1 MDKRFWAI
9 IGVIIVIFAG
19 VLFINSNHKAKA
31 PGGGSQPTSHSA
43 GAGKKHVTLLEYGDY
58 ECPVCQQYAPIVQQV
73 QQKYGDDITLQFRNL
88 PLTQIHPNAF
98 AGARAAEAADLQ
110 GKFWQMHDALYQN
123 QNTWAQAK
131 NPVDIF
137 SQIAQQIGLNVTQF
151 KKDFGSST
159 VNDRINADLAAFA
172 KTGQSQATPTFF
184 LDGKYVKPGPNIDE
198 FAKLIDQEIA
208 AKNK

>member
-9 IGVIIVIFAG
+9 IGAIIIVFVG
-19 VLFINSNHKAKA
+19 FLLFKSNDKANA
-31 PGGGSQPTSHSA
+31 PSGSQATNHTA
-43 GAGKKHVTLLEYGDY
+43 GAGKKHVTLVEYGDY
-58 ECPVCQQYAPIVQQV
+58 ECPVCEQYYPIVQQV

-98 AGARAAEAADLQ
+98 AAARAAEAADLQ
-110 GKFWQMHDALYQN
+110 GKFWQMHDALYQS
-123 QNTWAQAK
+123 QSTWGQAK
-131 NPVDIF
+131 NATDYF
-137 SQIAQQIGLNVTQF
+137 NQFAQQLGLNVTQF

-184 LDGKYVKPGPNIDE
+184 LDGKYVKPAPSVDE
-198 FAKLIDQEIA
+198 FAKLIDPEIA
-208 AKNK
+208 TKNK